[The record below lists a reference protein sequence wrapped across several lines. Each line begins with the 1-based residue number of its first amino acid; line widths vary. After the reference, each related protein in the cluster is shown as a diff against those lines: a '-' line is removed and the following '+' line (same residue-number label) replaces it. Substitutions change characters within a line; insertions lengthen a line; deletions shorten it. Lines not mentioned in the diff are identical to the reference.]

1 MTVQPAISERPDTSG
16 AFRWAVVEIA
26 LAPFAPG
33 DYALDVAQGPSR
45 RLTAF
50 RIIP

>member
-1 MTVQPAISERPDTSG
+1 
-16 AFRWAVVEIA
+16 VVEIV

-33 DYALDVAQGPSR
+33 DYALDVAQGSSR
-45 RLTAF
+45 HLTAF